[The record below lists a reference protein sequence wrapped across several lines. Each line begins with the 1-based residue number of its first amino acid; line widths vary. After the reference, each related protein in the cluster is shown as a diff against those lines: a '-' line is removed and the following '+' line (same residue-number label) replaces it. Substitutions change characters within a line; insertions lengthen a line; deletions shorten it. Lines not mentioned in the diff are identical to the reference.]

1 MQFQN
6 SDNFKKSV
14 LLINK
19 PIYLDFLTKFL
30 HHFVENK
37 SGYKMTCLNS
47 VKIRLKMK

>member
-1 MQFQN
+1 MRFQN
-6 SDNFKKSV
+6 SENFKKSV

-19 PIYLDFLTKFL
+19 LIQLDFLTKFL
-30 HHFVENK
+30 HHFVKKK